1 MELYY
6 PYQSQY
12 NNPSLYINK
21 IIQKFFILMLGL
33 GLLYSQDSISFRIE
47 MLNERNYPMK
57 IDTNGVYHIRIS
69 SNKQSIFK
77 MKGITGTN
85 KTERITWRTK
95 NKFYWSDKIRTDFY
109 PVVNP
114 SSYTKDG
121 IGYSMVGFMPEM
133 KGKMVV
139 IYGTY
144 NNQIDSVRVMVE

>member
-1 MELYY
+1 MK
-6 PYQSQY
+6 P
-12 NNPSLYINK
+12 IT
-21 IIQKFFILMLGL
+21 IILFVFQILLFGQ
-33 GLLYSQDSISFRIE
+33 GSKSFSIE
-47 MLNERNYPMK
+47 MLNERNFPMK
-57 IDTNGVYHIRIS
+57 IDTNGVYHITIDD
-69 SNKQSIFK
+69 KQQSIFK
-77 MKGITGTN
+77 LKGITGSN